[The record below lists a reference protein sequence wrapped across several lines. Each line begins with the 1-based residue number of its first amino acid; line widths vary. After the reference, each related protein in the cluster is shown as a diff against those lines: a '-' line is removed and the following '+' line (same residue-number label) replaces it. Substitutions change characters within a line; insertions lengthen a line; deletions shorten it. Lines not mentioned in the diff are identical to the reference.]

1 EAFRKGL
8 RELGDVEGET
18 FVLELRYAEAR
29 AERLSDLARELVS
42 LKVDVIVVAGDLAI
56 AAAKRQTQTIPIV
69 VAISTDPLATAFVSS
84 LARRSGNV
92 TGLCN
97 ISAELSGKR
106 LELLKEAVVG
116 LTRVAFL
123 WNPDV
128 RGAVLD
134 YNQAEGQPV
143 RCGSSFTHLSA

>member
-1 EAFRKGL
+1 MHLVEAFRKGL

-56 AAAKRQTQTIPIV
+56 AAAKQQTQTIPIV
-69 VAISTDPLATAFVSS
+69 MAISTDPLATGFVSS
-84 LARRSGNV
+84 LARPSGNV
-92 TGLCN
+92 TGLSN
-97 ISAELSGKR
+97 ISPELRGKQ
-106 LELLKEAVVG
+106 LELLKEAVLG

-123 WNPDV
+123 
-128 RGAVLD
+128 
-134 YNQAEGQPV
+134 
-143 RCGSSFTHLSA
+143 